1 MDNTTWWG
9 VIIKNGLAA
18 LVMLT
23 ALYLLYIG
31 YKFAMNY
38 LGGRRVKEMSIKYP
52 ELHLSEKEFFQN
64 TLETGVEI
72 HEKTDVELALLDTKM
87 NTVSVI
93 FSGELEE
100 GVHPFSCNIADM
112 QDDHYFLRLKSE
124 WQNTAKKI
132 YIKHA

>member
-23 ALYLLYIG
+23 ALYLLYVG

-38 LGGRRVKEMSIKYP
+38 LGGRRIKEMNIKYP
-52 ELHLSEKEFFQN
+52 ELHLSEKEFFEN
-64 TLETGVEI
+64 TLEAGVEV
-72 HEKTDVELALLDTKM
+72 HEKTAIDLEILDTKM
-87 NTVSVI
+87 IPVSVI

-100 GVHPFSCNIADM
+100 GVHPFSHSIANLENNE
-112 QDDHYFLRLKSE
+112 YFLRLKSE
-124 WQNTAKKI
+124 SQSSAKKI
-132 YIKHA
+132 QIKHA